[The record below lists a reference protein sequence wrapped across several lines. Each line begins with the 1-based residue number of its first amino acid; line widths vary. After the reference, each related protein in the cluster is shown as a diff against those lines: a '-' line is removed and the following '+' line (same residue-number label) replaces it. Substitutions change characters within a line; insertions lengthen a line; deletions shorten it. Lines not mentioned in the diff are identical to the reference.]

1 MISRIR
7 QLSCAV
13 GVSAAGVAI
22 SILATGTA
30 TAAPAWYQDP
40 NSCTNVKTAASAPVE
55 GRTVEVRYGTCG
67 GAQYGWGRILGYG
80 TGDYIRLEIDTTG
93 DRVADDRAY
102 YLAKSRNYTA
112 GYLSSA
118 HLRACFVRSPSST
131 CTSSNATAW
140 W

>member
-1 MISRIR
+1 MSSLAGMIT
-7 QLSCAV
+7 
-13 GVSAAGVAI
+13 AAVAI
-22 SILATGTA
+22 SVFAAGTA
-30 TAAPAWYQDP
+30 TAAPTWYSDP
-40 NSCTNVKTAASAPVE
+40 NSCTNVKTAASATVE

-67 GAQYGWGRILGYG
+67 GAEYGWGRILGYG
-80 TGDYIRLEIDTTG
+80 LADYIRLEVDTTG

-118 HLRACFVRSPSST
+118 RLRACFVRSTSGT
-131 CTSSNATAW
+131 CTNSNATAW